1 MKKKKFLNSLG
12 LIMLI
17 IFGGNFV
24 VNYIRHDQF
33 GTVEL
38 IGGIIGIVL
47 LLIGGIVIKNDA
59 PNKER

>member
-24 VNYIRHDQF
+24 VNYIRYDQF
-33 GTVEL
+33 GTTEL

-47 LLIGGIVIKNDA
+47 LLIGGVVIKNDA